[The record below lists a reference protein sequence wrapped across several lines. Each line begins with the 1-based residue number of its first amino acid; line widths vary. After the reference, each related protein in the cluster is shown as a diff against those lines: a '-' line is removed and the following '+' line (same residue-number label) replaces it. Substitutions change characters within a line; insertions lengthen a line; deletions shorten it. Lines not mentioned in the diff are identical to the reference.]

1 MGQPIASRLPQRLVM
16 LPQRASER
24 RAGIRGARRHPNG
37 VIVRVAKD
45 PSIGHAVQRDTAEQA
60 EIAALVP
67 FRQCADDV
75 EDGFLHCVLERKCE
89 IAMAGG
95 KRLVL
100 RALRTKGFDKSLLEG
115 PVEAVRVVTDKVPV
129 DGEFPVRC

>member
-24 RAGIRGARRHPNG
+24 RARIRGARRHPNS

-45 PSIGHAVQRDTAEQA
+45 PGIGHAVQRDTAEQA

-67 FRQCADDV
+67 FRQRANDV
-75 EDGFLHCVLERKCE
+75 KDGFLHGVLERERE

-100 RALRTKGFDKSLLEG
+100 RALRTKGLDKLLLEWT
-115 PVEAVRVVTDKVPV
+115 VETVRVA
-129 DGEFPVRC
+129 

>member
-1 MGQPIASRLPQRLVM
+1 M

-45 PSIGHAVQRDTAEQA
+45 PSIGDAVQRDTAEQA
-60 EIAALVP
+60 EIATLVP
-67 FRQCADDV
+67 FRQRANDV
-75 EDGFLHCVLERKCE
+75 KDGFLNCVLERERE
-89 IAMAGG
+89 IAMSVA

-100 RALRTKGFDKSLLEG
+100 PALWTKGLDKSLRKG
-115 PVEAVRVVTDKVPV
+115 PVEAVRVVTDKVAV
-129 DGEFPVRC
+129 DGEFSVRG

>member
-1 MGQPIASRLPQRLVM
+1 MM
-16 LPQRASER
+16 PQRASER
-24 RAGIRGARRHPNG
+24 RAGIRGARRHPNS

-45 PSIGHAVQRDTAEQA
+45 PGIGHAVQRDTAEQA

-67 FRQCADDV
+67 FRQRANDV
-75 EDGFLHCVLERKCE
+75 KDGFLHGVLERERE

-100 RALRTKGFDKSLLEG
+100 RALRTKGLDKLLLEWT
-115 PVEAVRVVTDKVPV
+115 VETVRVA
-129 DGEFPVRC
+129 